1 MHYRPMTERDLDA
14 VLAWDVK
21 EPVVWIDADRYR
33 EETAARQC
41 RPEWTWLAEED
52 GRILA
57 RGLWWGRSDS
67 ERPITLDCLSVHPS
81 VTDPVTLAA
90 ELLTAAHAAFAEQGA
105 TTPPKYNIMLP
116 QDDGDE
122 ESRAAAAAWREE
134 AAKRAGLTER
144 IQRLRFE
151 WVPENG
157 TPERSD
163 RLVFTAEP
171 DDEAFVEVFRQVSRG
186 SLDSETLANV
196 ADMGEEAAARDDLEF
211 YLSCPGKREW
221 WRLAHTPD
229 GRLAGFAIPSRTPY
243 SPNVGYLGVVPEL
256 RGQRYIDDV
265 LGEITRFHAGE
276 GAERITATTDS
287 TNVPMAN
294 AFRRGGYRVSEIRV
308 ILASRA
314 A

>member
-1 MHYRPMTERDLDA
+1 MTETDLGA

-21 EPVVWIDADRYR
+21 EPVLWMDADRYR
-33 EETAARQC
+33 EETAARQF

-57 RGLWWGRSDS
+57 RAVWWGRSDS
-67 ERPITLDCLSVHPS
+67 AHPLALDCLSAHAS
-81 VTDPVTLAA
+81 VADPAALAA
-90 ELLTAAHAAFAEQGA
+90 ELLTAAHAEFAERGA
-105 TTPPKYNIMLP
+105 AKPPQYNIMLP
-116 QDDGDE
+116 QDDSDE
-122 ESRAAAAAWREE
+122 ESRAAAVGWREE
-134 AAKRAGLTER
+134 AARRAGLGER
-144 IQRLRFE
+144 MERLRFE
-151 WVPENG
+151 WAPENG
-157 TPERSD
+157 TPEPSD

-186 SLDSETLANV
+186 SLDSETV
-196 ADMGEEAAARDDLEF
+196 ATVAAEGEEEAARGDLAF

-243 SPNVGYLGVVPEL
+243 GPNVGYLGVVPEL

-276 GAERITATTDS
+276 GARRITATTDS

-294 AFRRGGYRVSEIRV
+294 AFRRGGYRVSEVRV
-308 ILASRA
+308 IMTAPA
-314 A
+314 G

>member
-1 MHYRPMTERDLDA
+1 MQYRPMNESDLDA

-21 EPVVWIDADRYR
+21 EPVSWIGADRYR

-41 RPEWTWLAEED
+41 RPEWTWIAEED

-57 RGLWWGRSDS
+57 RALWWGRSDS
-67 ERPITLDCLSVHPS
+67 ERPITLDCLTVHESVA
-81 VTDPVTLAA
+81 DPAAVAA
-90 ELLTAAHAAFAEQGA
+90 ELLGAAHAVFAEQGA
-105 TTPPKYNIMLP
+105 ATPPAYNIMLP
-116 QDDGDE
+116 QDEGDE
-122 ESRAAAAAWREE
+122 AGRTAAAAWREE
-134 AAKRAGLTER
+134 AARRAGLSER

-151 WVPENG
+151 WAPEAGVPG
-157 TPERSD
+157 PSD

-171 DDEAFVEVFRQVSRG
+171 DDEAFVEVFRQVARG
-186 SLDSETLANV
+186 SLDSETIANV
-196 ADMGEEAAARDDLEF
+196 ASMGEEGAARDDLEF
-211 YLSCPGKREW
+211 YTGCPGKREW

-229 GRLAGFAIPSRTPY
+229 GQLAGFAIPSRTPY
-243 SPNVGYLGVVPEL
+243 GPNVGYLGVVPEL
-256 RGQRYIDDV
+256 RGRRYIDDV
-265 LGEITRFHAGE
+265 LAEITRFHAGE

-308 ILASRA
+308 ILAAPA